1 MICSAPIDSTPQTSP
16 ATFTNWARALTF
28 TAAKA
33 YSPSSRGEIVEIIR
47 QAEAAGQRV
56 KWTGS
61 IWSFMGNF
69 ISTDVV
75 IKSDAITGVIDSALI
90 LDRLTL
96 SDPSLSGSLVHI
108 KGGTKVFNV
117 NRLLHGLPAAAN
129 GDGSDEANLECTF
142 EERPARALPTLGGSG
157 GQAIAGVM
165 ATGSHGGDI
174 FLPPIADAVMAI
186 HLIGPGGQE
195 WWIERSS
202 GLTAGTE
209 ADTQNQLQTIAS
221 SVPGADAELCSGILV
236 KKDDDFF
243 RSVLVS
249 VGRMGFVYSM
259 VVKTVPA
266 FKLQETRSNQVWE
279 SFKSNLTAASFPGF
293 VANLHFLQVLIN
305 PFGNGQ
311 HECKVAQRNIVD
323 CSTPNQV
330 IGGGGF
336 DFASFICRQQ
346 DVRVFIPILLAALGL
361 LLAAVAGLIALASV
375 EFAAAIALAAI
386 PFIGWA
392 LAAAMFA
399 VWAATL
405 VAIAALGVTIAAL
418 SALIAYLTFSGR
430 LTSGELIAAIANFAY
445 QFGLKGLMKTLL
457 VMLFDSGYPVTS
469 NGMPWSETRISWKIM
484 DTYGYATEDFCQKVD
499 SMEIAFDVSNADS
512 VNAGYLAFL
521 DDVFAIFDDLFNR
534 NIAVAGIMSLRYTTN
549 TTALIGMSKFPTT
562 CHIEIPILRNFG
574 GNAEFITRVQ
584 RAAIAHGGVPH
595 WGQLMATYTGG
606 DIDNLHGSDLTTWRN
621 TLTHLIQAGGGTSN
635 LTFSNDFTVT
645 YHLEPF
651 GLPANCVSGGPF
663 PPVNLG
669 SFSGTGTAVKSE
681 DGDVTVDNVDSGFTL
696 ELTSQHGGITLTHKV
711 NQHSSATLT
720 ACAGVS
726 IGEKIDQHSQ
736 ATILAHGDV
745 TIGQKID
752 QWSTGIIT
760 STKGAIDIA
769 QKVDQ
774 HSQATL
780 TAATT
785 VHIGQKID
793 QHSNVTIVA
802 QGDITID
809 QGIDQHAVADI
820 TSLNGSITIGE
831 KVDQHS
837 QATLTAATT
846 AHIGQK
852 IDQHSNVTIVAQGD
866 ITIDQGIDQHAVAD
880 ITSLNGSITIG
891 QAVDGGAEATLQA
904 PNGNITIVQKVAG
917 GASVKWSALSFTC
930 PDTSGGTVTHI

>member
-1 MICSAPIDSTPQTSP
+1 MMICPTRTDSTPQTSP
-16 ATFTNWARALTF
+16 AIFTNWARALTF
-28 TAAKA
+28 TAATA
-33 YSPSSRGEIVEIIR
+33 FQPSTRGEIVEIIR
-47 QAEAAGQRV
+47 QAEANGQRV

-61 IWSFMGNF
+61 VWSFMGNF

-75 IKSDAITGVIDSALI
+75 IQSDGITGVIDSSLI
-90 LDRLTL
+90 LDQLTL
-96 SDPSLSGSLVHI
+96 SDLSLSGSLVHI

-117 NRLLHGLPAAAN
+117 NRLLHGLPAASN
-129 GDGSDEANLECTF
+129 GDQPDEADLECTF
-142 EERPARALPTLGGSG
+142 NGNPARALPTLGGSG

-209 ADTQNQLQTIAS
+209 SDTQNQLQTIAS
-221 SVPGADAELCSGILV
+221 TIPGADKELCSGILV

-249 VGRMGFVYSM
+249 VGRAGFVYSL

-266 FKLQETRSNQVWE
+266 FKLQETRSDQTWE
-279 SFKSNLTAASFPGF
+279 TFRNSLTANTFRSFVG
-293 VANLHFLQVLIN
+293 NLHFMSVLIN
-305 PFGNGQ
+305 PFGNGTHQ
-311 HECKVAQRNIVD
+311 CKVAQRNVVD
-323 CSTPNQV
+323 CSTQNQV
-330 IGGGGF
+330 ISGSSGF
-336 DFASFICRQQ
+336 DFQAFICSKQ
-346 DVRVFIPILLAALGL
+346 DVRVFIPLLLAVLVTLLAAI
-361 LLAAVAGLIALASV
+361 AGLAVLASL
-375 EFAAAIALAAI
+375 EFAAATALAAI

-399 VWAATL
+399 VWAVTL
-405 VAIAALGVTIAAL
+405 AAIAALSATAAAL
-418 SALIAYLTFSGR
+418 TALIAYLTVSGS

-445 QFGLKGLMKTLL
+445 GAGLKSLMKAVL
-457 VMLFDSGYPVTS
+457 VMLFNSGYPVTS

-484 DTYGYATEDFCQKVD
+484 DTYGYKAEDFCQKVD
-499 SMEIAFDVSNADS
+499 SMEIAFDVSAADS
-512 VNAGYLAFL
+512 VDSGYLAFI
-521 DDVFAIFDDLFNR
+521 DDVFAVFDDLFNR

-549 TTALIGMSKFPTT
+549 TTALIGMSKFPIT

-574 GNAEFITRVQ
+574 GNAEFIARVQ
-584 RAAIAHGGVPH
+584 RSAINHGGVPH
-595 WGQLMATYTGG
+595 WGQLMATYTGN

-621 TLTHLIQAGGGTSN
+621 TLTALIQAGGGSSN

-651 GLPANCVSGGPF
+651 GLPGNCGSSGNF

-669 SFSGTGTAVKSE
+669 GFSGALTAVKSE

-696 ELTSQHGGITLTHKV
+696 ELTSQHGSITITHKV
-711 NQHSSATLT
+711 DQHSSATLT
-720 ACAGVS
+720 ACAGVN

-736 ATILAHGDV
+736 AKIVAHGDV

-760 STKGAIDIA
+760 STKGAIDIG

-831 KVDQHS
+831 AVDGEA
-837 QATLTAATT
+837 QATLR
-846 AHIGQK
+846 
-852 IDQHSNVTIVAQGD
+852 
-866 ITIDQGIDQHAVAD
+866 
-880 ITSLNGSITIG
+880 
-891 QAVDGGAEATLQA
+891 A

-917 GASVKWSALSFTC
+917 GASVQWSALSFNC
-930 PDTSGGTVTHI
+930 PDISGGTVTPI

>member
-1 MICSAPIDSTPQTSP
+1 MICPASIDSTPQTSP

-28 TAAKA
+28 TAATA
-33 YSPSSRGEIVEIIR
+33 FSPSTRGEIVEIIR
-47 QAEAAGQRV
+47 EAEAAGRRV

-61 IWSFMGNF
+61 IWSFMGNY
-69 ISTDVV
+69 ISNDVV
-75 IKSDAITGVIDSALI
+75 IQSDAITGMIDSALI
-90 LDRLTL
+90 LNRLTL
-96 SDPSLSGSLVHI
+96 SDPTLSGSLFHI
-108 KGGTKVFNV
+108 RGGTKVFNV

-129 GDGSDEANLECTF
+129 GGGADEADLECNF
-142 EERPARALPTLGGSG
+142 EGNPAWALPTLGGSG
-157 GQAIAGVM
+157 GQSIAGVM
-165 ATGSHGGDI
+165 ATGSHGGDML
-174 FLPPIADAVMAI
+174 LPPIADAVMAI

-209 ADTQNQLQTIAS
+209 ADTQNQLRTIATTI
-221 SVPGADAELCSGILV
+221 PGADAELCSGILV

-259 VVKTVPA
+259 VVHALPA
-266 FKLQETRSNQVWE
+266 FKLQETRSDQVWE
-279 SFKSNLTAASFPGF
+279 TFKTHLTAGNFPDF
-293 VANLHFLQVLIN
+293 VKNLHFMQVLVN

-311 HECKVAQRNIVD
+311 HDCKVAQRTVVD
-323 CSTPNQV
+323 CSNPNLV
-330 IGGGGF
+330 IDGGGF

-346 DVRVFIPILLAALGL
+346 DVRVFIPILLL
-361 LLAAVAGLIALASV
+361 LLGGLGATVAGLIALASG
-375 EFAAAIALAAI
+375 ELAAALVLAAI

-399 VWAATL
+399 ALAATTA
-405 VAIAALGVTIAAL
+405 AILTLTMTIMV
-418 SALIAYLTFSGR
+418 LISLIVYLTVSGS
-430 LTSGELIAAIANFAY
+430 LTPGDLIAAVANFAY
-445 QFGLKGLMKTLL
+445 QFGFKDLMKTVLI
-457 VMLFDSGYPVTS
+457 MLFNSGYPVLSPDGT
-469 NGMPWSETRISWKIM
+469 PWSETRISWKIM

-499 SMEIAFDVSNADS
+499 SMEIAFDLSNAES
-512 VNAGYLAFL
+512 VGGGYLAFI
-521 DDVFAIFDDLFNR
+521 DEVFAIFDDLFNR
-534 NIAVAGIMSLRYTTN
+534 NIAVAGIMSLRYTTQ

-584 RAAIAHGGVPH
+584 RSAISHGGVPH
-595 WGQLMATYTGG
+595 WGQLMATYIGS
-606 DIDNLHGSDLTTWRN
+606 DIDNLHGSDLTTWRT
-621 TLTHLIQAGGGTSN
+621 TLTTLIQAGGGTSN

-651 GLPANCVSGGPF
+651 GLPGNCASGGPF
-663 PPVNLG
+663 PPVFLG
-669 SFSGTGTAVKSE
+669 SFSGTGTAVKSA
-681 DGDVTVDNVDSGFTL
+681 DGDVTVDNVDGGFSL
-696 ELTSQHGGITLTHKV
+696 DLTSQHGAIIILQKV
-711 NQHSSATLT
+711 DQHSSATLT
-720 ACAGVS
+720 ACAGVN

-736 ATILAHGDV
+736 ATILARGDV
-745 TIGQKID
+745 SIVQKID
-752 QWSTGIIT
+752 QWSAGTIT
-760 STKGAIDIA
+760 STNGAIDIG

-809 QGIDQHAVADI
+809 QGIDQHSVADI
-820 TSLNGSITIGE
+820 TS
-831 KVDQHS
+831 VH
-837 QATLTAATT
+837 
-846 AHIGQK
+846 
-852 IDQHSNVTIVAQGD
+852 
-866 ITIDQGIDQHAVAD
+866 
-880 ITSLNGSITIG
+880 GSITIG
-891 QAVDGGAEATLQA
+891 QAVDGQAVATLRA

-917 GASVKWSALSFTC
+917 GASVNWSALSFTC